1 MNRFLR
7 YLRIAFSAACLVA
20 AVLLCALWVRSYW
33 NLDVWVQNNST
44 STIVRSDA
52 GLITFSRMK
61 FGSSLTGHDACVHI
75 VDTASV
81 GMIFWQFDWSWQPD
95 IFLVRT
101 PIWVPALAGAMLAG
115 IPWIRWSKQFSIRTM
130 LIVTALV
137 ALVLGMVVSF
147 Q

>member
-1 MNRFLR
+1 MTRCWR
-7 YLRIAFSAACLVA
+7 YLRIAFSATCLIV
-20 AVLLCALWVRSYW
+20 AVLLCVLWVRSYW

-52 GLITFSRMK
+52 GLITVSRMS
-61 FGSSLTGHDACVHI
+61 GRPLPGHDACVHI

-115 IPWIRWSKQFSIRTM
+115 IPWMRWSKQFSIRTM